1 MSKLTDAQLVVLSAA
16 CSKPDRLVLPLPKS
30 LKGGAANKVISS
42 LIGRGLIEEID
53 ANVTRGDPIWR
64 KPEDGPAKTLVATE
78 AACAMLD
85 AGDEAAQEA
94 PARPTRA
101 KQAKGGTKSKPK
113 PKATTKAPRAPRE
126 GTKQEQLIGML
137 RRAKGAT
144 VAEIA
149 EALGWQAHTVRGALA
164 GALKKKLGLAVV
176 SEVNERRGRV
186 YRIEA

>member
-1 MSKLTDAQLVVLSAA
+1 MSKLSEAQSVILSAA
-16 CSKPDRLVLPLPKS
+16 CSRPDRLVLPLPKS
-30 LKGGAANKVISS
+30 LKGGAANRVISS
-42 LIGRGLIEEID
+42 LIGRGLIEEVD
-53 ANVTRGDPIWR
+53 ANVTSGAPVWR
-64 KPEDGPAKTLVATE
+64 KPDDGPATTLVATE

-85 AGDEAAQEA
+85 AGNEAGEEA
-94 PARPTRA
+94 PGRSTRA
-101 KQAKGGTKSKPK
+101 KKAKGGTKAK
-113 PKATTKAPRAPRE
+113 PKAKPATKAAAGPRQ

-144 VAEIA
+144 VGEIA

-164 GALKKKLGLAVV
+164 GALKKKLGLTVV